1 MNTQL
6 KVKMR
11 KIFWILV
18 MQLVALLPCMAQ
30 DVADTDEASVE
41 ADSAAID
48 TARSD
53 MSMLPW
59 PQSLRHNLDRLAA
72 SSMFTTSQLAMMVY
86 DLSAD
91 SVLYALNERQLMRP
105 ASTMKLI
112 TAITAID
119 KLGGS
124 YQFNTDLCYTGK
136 VEQNTLNGNIYCVG
150 GFDPRFN
157 SDDMRAFVEAIR
169 KMGVDTIRG
178 NIYADKSMK
187 DDNLYGEGWCWDDDN
202 PVLSPLLVSRKDAFV
217 GRFVDMLREAGIVVD
232 ASLGEARK
240 PSDAFCICHRFHTMD
255 QVLLRMLK
263 DSDNLYAEAMFYQ
276 LAASTGNRP
285 ATAKDAR
292 SVVRH
297 LVTKLGLRADGYAF
311 ADGSGLSLY
320 NYVSAELE
328 MAMLKYAY
336 RNNNIMLHLRP
347 SLPIAATD
355 GTLRNRMSGPFN
367 NGNVVAKT
375 GTLTGIS
382 SLAGYCKS
390 ANGHDLAFVIL
401 NQGLR
406 HTRNGRAFQD
416 KVCQELCRP

>member
-1 MNTQL
+1 MNTQF

-59 PQSLRHNLDRLAA
+59 PQSLRHNLNRLAA

-136 VEQNTLNGNIYCVG
+136 VEQNTLDGNIYCVG

-355 GTLRNRMSGPFN
+355 GTLRNRMSGPFT

>member
-1 MNTQL
+1 MNTQF

-72 SSMFTTSQLAMMVY
+72 SSMFATSQLAMMVY

-355 GTLRNRMSGPFN
+355 GTLRNRMSGPFT

>member
-1 MNTQL
+1 MNTQF

-72 SSMFTTSQLAMMVY
+72 SSMFATSQLAMMVY

-276 LAASTGNRP
+276 LAASSGNRP

-355 GTLRNRMSGPFN
+355 GTLRNRMSGPFT

>member
-1 MNTQL
+1 MNTQF

-59 PQSLRHNLDRLAA
+59 PQSLRHNLNRLAA
-72 SSMFTTSQLAMMVY
+72 SSMFATSQLAMMVY

-276 LAASTGNRP
+276 LAASSGNRP

-355 GTLRNRMSGPFN
+355 GTLRNRMSGPFT

>member
-1 MNTQL
+1 MNTQF

-72 SSMFTTSQLAMMVY
+72 SSMFATSQLAMMVY

-136 VEQNTLNGNIYCVG
+136 VEQNTLDGNIYCVG

-276 LAASTGNRP
+276 LAASSGNRP

-355 GTLRNRMSGPFN
+355 GTLRNRMSGPFT